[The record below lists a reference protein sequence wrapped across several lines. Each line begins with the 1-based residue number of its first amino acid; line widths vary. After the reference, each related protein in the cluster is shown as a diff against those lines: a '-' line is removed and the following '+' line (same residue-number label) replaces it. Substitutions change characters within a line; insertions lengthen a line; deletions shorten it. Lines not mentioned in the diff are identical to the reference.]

1 MKANIYFLFI
11 FFVALGCKDLH
22 PVKVQEQRQIKC
34 EIGTQHHDWYGLSNY
49 IAWDLMTKI
58 YIEIEEYRD
67 ENQTIPKTNQRNN
80 LIFLLNMGLK
90 KDSIVFND
98 SISRYFYI
106 YKNGERFNIQ
116 DIKYDSL
123 ICAPGSPFYR
133 IPLTIPILQAVL
145 APVKFVHKKKWKEK
159 KNVCGGA
166 QGRCMV

>member
-49 IAWDLMTKI
+49 ISWDLMTKI

-67 ENQTIPKTNQRNN
+67 KNQTIPKTNQRNN

-106 YKNGERFNIQ
+106 YKNGKRFNIQ
-116 DIKYDSL
+116 DIKYDIKYDSL
-123 ICAPGSPFYR
+123 ICGPGSPFS
-133 IPLTIPILQAVL
+133 PILYNRIDD
-145 APVKFVHKKKWKEK
+145 EK
-159 KNVCGGA
+159 YILYWVGCNGKDDNCEGDDIIYA
-166 QGRCMV
+166 K